1 VTKGMAKF
9 VKRLVSVLVVGFCL
23 FYVVNQPEGAAAAV
37 RTAFL
42 AVGDAFGSIIT
53 FFTSLAS

>member
-1 VTKGMAKF
+1 MTKWLKRF
-9 VKRLVSVLVVGFCL
+9 VFVLVVGFCL

-37 RTAFL
+37 RTVFL
-42 AVGDAFGSIIT
+42 AAGKAFGSIIT

>member
-1 VTKGMAKF
+1 MSKF
-9 VKRLVSVLVVGFCL
+9 VKRLVFVVVLGFCL
-23 FYVVNQPEGAAAAV
+23 FYIVNQPEAAAAAV

-42 AVGDAFGSIIT
+42 AVGRAFGSIIT

>member
-1 VTKGMAKF
+1 VSKF
-9 VKRLVSVLVVGFCL
+9 LKRLFFVLIVGFCL
-23 FYVVNQPEGAAAAV
+23 FYVINEPESAAAAV

-42 AVGDAFGSIIT
+42 AVGKAFGSIIT